1 MRTNAE
7 KLHNDDE
14 ALMGGTSFLN
24 CFFGLTNLREISK
37 VESGNDE
44 GKSKKAIKKVC
55 ERQMENQ
62 DRCVCLQIWDFVRI
76 PGCE

>member
-7 KLHNDDE
+7 KLHKDAE
-14 ALMGGTSFLN
+14 ALIGGTSFLN
-24 CFFGLTNLREISK
+24 CFFGLTNLREISIL
-37 VESGNDE
+37 ESCKDE
-44 GKSKKAIKKVC
+44 GKTKNTIKKVG

-62 DRCVCLQIWDFVRI
+62 DRCVCLQFWDFVRI